1 MVKKKD
7 FSVSRDKEDW
17 LKYLKNPTDV
27 YDKEIDSKNINY
39 NRNKVKRLD
48 LHGLSLEKA
57 NNATKEFI
65 IKFYNEGYRKLI
77 IVTGKG
83 LRSKKYED
91 PYVSDKTSILK
102 NSIPD
107 YIYNDP
113 DLSTIVDK
121 ISKAEQKDGG
131 DGAIY
136 VFLKKTIK

>member
-1 MVKKKD
+1 MKKK
-7 FSVSRDKEDW
+7 FFVTSKDKEDW
-17 LKYLKNPTDV
+17 LSYTRNPKDIHSKEENNKKKYN
-27 YDKEIDSKNINY
+27 ENFFSKS
-39 NRNKVKRLD
+39 LD
-48 LHGLSLEKA
+48 LHGLSLDEANKVTKNFITECSEK
-57 NNATKEFI
+57 
-65 IKFYNEGYRKLI
+65 GYRKLI
-77 IVTGKG
+77 IITGKG

>member
-1 MVKKKD
+1 VKKKS
-7 FSVSRDKEDW
+7 FVTPKDKEDW
-17 LKYLKNPTDV
+17 LSYIKNPKDI
-27 YDKEIDSKNINY
+27 YNKEKNNKKKENLFSKI
-39 NRNKVKRLD
+39 LD
-48 LHGLSLEKA
+48 LHGLSLDEANKVTKNFITKCSEK
-57 NNATKEFI
+57 
-65 IKFYNEGYRKLI
+65 GYRKLI
-77 IVTGKG
+77 IITGKG